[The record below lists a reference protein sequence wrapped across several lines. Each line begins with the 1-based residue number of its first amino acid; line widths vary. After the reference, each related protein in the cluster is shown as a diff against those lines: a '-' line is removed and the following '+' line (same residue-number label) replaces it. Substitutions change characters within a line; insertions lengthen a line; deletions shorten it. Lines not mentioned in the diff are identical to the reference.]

1 MELTMVKLRKETV
14 EKLKCLKDYERETY
28 DDVIS
33 KMVAIKM
40 GELSRE
46 DITSIEEGL
55 ADLKAGRVYS
65 SNDAAIRLGIAS
77 RGK

>member
-14 EKLKCLKDYERETY
+14 EKLKSLKDYERETY

-33 KMVAIKM
+33 KMVAIQR

-46 DITSIEEGL
+46 DITSIEKGL

-65 SNDAAIRLGIAS
+65 SKDAAIRLGITS
-77 RGK
+77 RGR

>member
-1 MELTMVKLRKETV
+1 MELTMVKLRRETV
-14 EKLKCLKDYERETY
+14 EKLKSLKDYERETY

-33 KMVAIKM
+33 KMVAVQM

-46 DITSIEEGL
+46 DIKSIEEGL
-55 ADLKAGRVYS
+55 ADLKAGRVHS
-65 SNDAAIRLGIAS
+65 SKDAAIRLGITP